1 MRNVIPEGMRDFTTE
16 ECIKRKKLIGVI
28 TEVFYKWGY
37 KEVLTPTL
45 EYYETFNHKTQSLKE
60 EDLFKFFDNSG
71 RILVLRPDMTVP
83 VARMVSTKLKDINPP
98 IKIFYTANVFRVHE
112 SLAGRRNE
120 YLDCGIELLGVD
132 KKYSDL
138 EVLVTAIETLKSI
151 GDDNFKL
158 EIGNVN
164 ILKVAMNNMN
174 LNRDEMNT
182 VAELIDKKSLTALSN
197 FLNTLDI
204 PKEHKNF
211 LIKLPW
217 LFGEG
222 EVIEEAKKIAFNE
235 EILSSILYLE
245 ELYYMLKK
253 LGYEKCISIDMA
265 MVQRLDYYTGIIFK
279 GYVNGIGS
287 FVLGGGRYDK
297 LTESFGRSMPAIGF
311 SIKVDLLVDYYKYE
325 EESNVLEIV
334 VEEENIINS
343 MKNAIDLTKSGKV
356 INFTYQVKLD

>member
-1 MRNVIPEGMRDFTTE
+1 MRNIIPEGMRDFTTT
-16 ECIKRKKLIGVI
+16 ECIKRKRLIGGI
-28 TEVFYKWGY
+28 TDVFEKWGY

-60 EDLFKFFDNSG
+60 EDLFKFFDNNG

-98 IKIFYTANVFRVHE
+98 IKLFYTANVFRVHE

-151 GDDNFKL
+151 GDNNFKL
-158 EIGNVN
+158 EVGNVN
-164 ILKVAMNNMN
+164 ILKVALKDMN
-174 LNRDEMNT
+174 LDNEEISKI
-182 VAELIDKKSLTALSN
+182 AELIDKKSLTALGS
-197 FLNTLDI
+197 FLDTLSI
-204 PKEHKNF
+204 SEEHRNF

-217 LFGEG
+217 LFGEA
-222 EVIEEAKKIAFNE
+222 EVIEEAKKIAFNN
-235 EILSSILYLE
+235 EILNSVLYLE
-245 ELYYMLKK
+245 ELYYMLKE
-253 LGYEKCISIDMA
+253 LGYENCISIDMS
-265 MVQRLDYYTGIIFK
+265 MVQRLDYYTGVIFK

-297 LTESFGRSMPAIGF
+297 LTECFGRSLPAIGF
-311 SIKVDLLVDYYKYE
+311 SIKVDLLIDCYDYE
-325 EESNVLEIV
+325 ENHKVSEIIV
-334 VEEENIINS
+334 KENDIINS
-343 MKNAIDLTKSGKV
+343 IKNAIELTKSGETV
-356 INFTYQVKLD
+356 NLIYSE

>member
-1 MRNVIPEGMRDFTTE
+1 MRNVIPEGMRDFTTD
-16 ECIKRKKLIGVI
+16 ECIKRKKLIGNI
-28 TEVFYKWGY
+28 TEVFCKWGY
-37 KEVLTPTL
+37 KEILTPTL

-60 EDLFKFFDNSG
+60 QDLFKFFDNTG

-151 GDDNFKL
+151 GNDDFKL

-164 ILKVAMNNMN
+164 ILKVAMNDMN
-174 LNRDEMNT
+174 LNSDEMNT
-182 VAELIDKKSLTALSN
+182 IAELVDKKSLTALGNYLNSLN
-197 FLNTLDI
+197 ITEDHKDFLM
-204 PKEHKNF
+204 
-211 LIKLPW
+211 KLPW

-222 EVIEEAKKIAFNE
+222 EVIEEAKKLAFNK
-235 EILSSILYLE
+235 EILNSVLYLE

-253 LGYEKCISIDMA
+253 LGYEKFISIDMA

-287 FVLGGGRYDK
+287 FVLTGGRYDK
-297 LTESFGRSMPAIGF
+297 LTESFGRTMPAIGF
-311 SIKVDLLVDYYKYE
+311 SIKVDLLVDYCNYE
-325 EESNVLEIV
+325 EENDSLEIV
-334 VEEENIINS
+334 VEEENIIDS
-343 MKNAIDLTKSGKV
+343 IKKAIDLTKSGKS
-356 INFTYQVKLD
+356 INFKYTK